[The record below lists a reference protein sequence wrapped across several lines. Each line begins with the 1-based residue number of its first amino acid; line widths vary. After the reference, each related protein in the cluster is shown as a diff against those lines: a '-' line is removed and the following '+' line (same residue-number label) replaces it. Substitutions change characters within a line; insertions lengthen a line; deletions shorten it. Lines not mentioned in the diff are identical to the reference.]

1 MKMFHDQVS
10 TRQKR
15 SLPVLSCYHTK
26 EHPIHFVVCLF
37 VCFSYYYNC
46 YVKTG
51 KERERERDVHTY

>member
-15 SLPVLSCYHTK
+15 NLPVLSCYHTK

-37 VCFSYYYNC
+37 VLVIIIIVMS
-46 YVKTG
+46 KLE
-51 KERERERDVHTY
+51 KRERERDVHTY